1 MDTSLSDFDS
11 FSESSSYD
19 DQDYVEYLYGGHAC
33 SILSSLEESIGKID
47 DFLSFERVFM
57 YGDIVCSEKDP
68 SGQMGK
74 VINIEMTVDLEN
86 IYGSKIRDVNSKDLL
101 KIRPIS
107 VGDYV
112 VMGPWLGKVEK
123 IVDKIK
129 VLFDDG
135 TKSEFSAEGSEI
147 LTPISSPDLVEDPQY
162 PFYPGQRV
170 QVQSVSASGSTNWLC
185 GVKGGKRE
193 QGTIYAVEA
202 GVVHVDWIGCG
213 SLGCDKMPSPP
224 NLQDSEKL
232 TLLSCFSHAKWQL
245 GDCCV
250 LPAADSK
257 NVLRKSIQSA
267 PPCGA
272 MEEDRQSNKASQK
285 NNRSSTFLQVAV
297 ISKTRT
303 KVDVLWQDGSLTTGL
318 DSDSVFPVNVVD
330 AHEFW
335 PEQFVLEKG
344 MGDESSVPSPKRW
357 GVVRCVDAKERTV
370 KVKWTTYSL
379 NEPNNFRVEQS
390 EEIVSAYELMDH
402 PDYLYCLGD
411 AVCKFCEDQV
421 FSLDGKS
428 LSTHMFSET
437 GMDSNFDLKN
447 VDTGKDN
454 LDIPRH
460 DHLSC
465 IGIIVGFKN
474 GDIEVKWATGFTSM
488 VAPFEIYRIDKHEAA
503 ISITVSHAENAEP
516 SDVEMSSNESQL
528 SKHEEKDLLM
538 FGGNSESCNESLW
551 DSGSCLLSR
560 TAIGFFSSITS
571 SLFGSLSTSLFGT
584 YQTISEE
591 DQKSRIVNEEEV
603 IELSHLNAGI
613 PTFEVGDLKASP
625 ETELEKGQETTE
637 SQKDDALPS
646 SSKLPEHFRQFDV
659 VTDFS
664 DHHFADGAGKAQLS
678 QVKRGW
684 LKKVQQEWSIL
695 EHDLPETIYVRVYE
709 ERTDLIRAAII
720 GAPATPYHDGVFFFD
735 IYLPPDYPHEPPMV
749 YYHSGGL
756 RVNPNLYESGKVCL
770 SLLNTWTGS
779 GNEVWNPK
787 SSTILQVL
795 LSLQALVLNEKP
807 YFNEAGYDAQ
817 IGKADGEK
825 NSVSYNE
832 NAFLVTWKSMLY
844 LLRKP
849 PKHFEALVQEHFGN
863 RWKNI
868 LLACKAYMDGAPV
881 GSAFQPKNQDQEP
894 IKGSSTGFKIMLG
907 KLYPKL
913 VEAFSD
919 KGIDCS
925 QLSD

>member
-1 MDTSLSDFDS
+1 MDTSLRDFDS
-11 FSESSSYD
+11 VSESSSYD

-33 SILSSLEESIGKID
+33 SILSSLEESISKID
-47 DFLSFERVFM
+47 DFLSFEREFM

-74 VINIEMTVDLEN
+74 VVNVEMTVDLEN
-86 IYGSKIRDVNSKDLL
+86 TYGSKIRYVDSKDLV
-101 KIRPIS
+101 KIRPVS

-123 IVDKIK
+123 IVDKLK

-135 TKSEFSAEGSEI
+135 AKSEFSAEGSEL
-147 LTPISSPDLVEDPQY
+147 LTPISPDLVEDPHY

-213 SLGCDKMPSPP
+213 SLGCEKMPSPP
-224 NLQDSEKL
+224 KLQDSEKL
-232 TLLSCFSHAKWQL
+232 MLLSCFSHAKWQL

-257 NVLRKSIQSA
+257 NSLRKSIQST
-267 PPCGA
+267 PP
-272 MEEDRQSNKASQK
+272 MEEDRQLNKASQK
-285 NNRSSTFLQVAV
+285 NNRSSIFCQVAV

-303 KVDVLWQDGSLTTGL
+303 KVDVLWQDGSVTTGL
-318 DSDSVFPVNVVD
+318 DSDSVFPVNIVD

-344 MGDESSVPSPKRW
+344 TGDDLLVPSPKRW

-379 NEPNNFRVEQS
+379 NEPNNSRVEQS
-390 EEIVSAYELMDH
+390 ENVVSAYELMDH
-402 PDYLYCLGD
+402 PDYSYCLGD
-411 AVCKFCEDQV
+411 VVCKFCEDQV
-421 FSLDGKS
+421 FSLDGKNF
-428 LSTHMFSET
+428 STHMFSGT
-437 GMDSNFDLKN
+437 GTGSNSDVKN

-454 LDIPRH
+454 LDIPSC

-465 IGIIVGFKN
+465 IGIIVGFKD
-474 GDIEVKWATGFTSM
+474 GDIEIKWATGFISM

-516 SDVEMSSNESQL
+516 SAVEMSSYESQL
-528 SKHEEKDLLM
+528 PKHEEKDLLK
-538 FGGNSESCNESLW
+538 FGGYSESCNESFW

-560 TAIGFFSSITS
+560 SAISFFSSITS
-571 SLFGSLSTSLFGT
+571 SLFDSLSTSLFGS
-584 YQTISEE
+584 YQISEE

-603 IELSHLNAGI
+603 IELSHVHAGT
-613 PTFEVGDLKASP
+613 PTFEVGYLKASP

-637 SQKDDALPS
+637 SQKDDAFPS
-646 SSKLPEHFRQFDV
+646 SSKLTEHFRRFDV

-684 LKKVQQEWSIL
+684 LKKVQHEWSIL
-695 EHDLPETIYVRVYE
+695 EHGLPETIYVRVYE

-735 IYLPPDYPHEPPMV
+735 IYLPPDYPHEPP
-749 YYHSGGL
+749 
-756 RVNPNLYESGKVCL
+756 
-770 SLLNTWTGS
+770 
-779 GNEVWNPK
+779 
-787 SSTILQVL
+787 
-795 LSLQALVLNEKP
+795 
-807 YFNEAGYDAQ
+807 
-817 IGKADGEK
+817 
-825 NSVSYNE
+825 
-832 NAFLVTWKSMLY
+832 
-844 LLRKP
+844 
-849 PKHFEALVQEHFGN
+849 HFEALIQEHFGN
-863 RWKNI
+863 QWKNI

-881 GSAFQPKNQDQEP
+881 GSAFQPMNHDREP

-925 QLSD
+925 ELSD

>member
-1 MDTSLSDFDS
+1 MDTSSLSDCDS

-57 YGDIVCSEKDP
+57 YGDIVCPVNDP

-74 VINIEMTVDLEN
+74 VINVEMIVDLEN
-86 IYGSKIRDVNSKDLL
+86 IHGRKIRDVNSKDLV

-123 IVDKIK
+123 IVDKVT

-135 TKSEFSAEGSEI
+135 AKSEFAAEGSEM
-147 LTPISSPDLVEDPQY
+147 LTPISSDLVEDPQY

-170 QVQSVSASGSTNWLC
+170 QVQSVSASGSANWLC
-185 GVKGGKRE
+185 GVRSGKRE
-193 QGTIYAVEA
+193 QGTIYSLEA
-202 GVVHVDWIGCG
+202 GIVHVDWIGYG
-213 SLGCDKMPSPP
+213 SLGCEKVPSPP

-250 LPAADSK
+250 LPVADSK
-257 NVLRKSIQSA
+257 NMLRQSVQSS

-272 MEEDRQSNKASQK
+272 MKEDRLNKASQK
-285 NNRSSTFLQVAV
+285 SNRSSAVPQVAV

-303 KVDVLWQDGSLTTGL
+303 KVDVLWQDGSVTIGL
-318 DSDSVFPVNVVD
+318 DSDSVFPVNIVD

-344 MGDESSVPSPKRW
+344 MCDDSSVPSPKRW

-370 KVKWTTYSL
+370 KVKWTTFSL
-379 NEPNNFRVEQS
+379 NEPNKFRVEQT

-402 PDYLYCLGD
+402 PDYSYCLGD

-428 LSTHMFSET
+428 MFSEI
-437 GMDSNFDLKN
+437 GMDINSKLKN
-447 VDTGKDN
+447 IDTRKDN
-454 LDIPRH
+454 SDFLGY
-460 DHLSC
+460 DHSSC
-465 IGIIVGFKN
+465 IGIIVSFKDGN
-474 GDIEVKWATGFTSM
+474 IEVKWATGFTSM
-488 VAPFEIYRIDKHEAA
+488 VAPFEIYRIDKCETAAA
-503 ISITVSHAENAEP
+503 ITVPSGESAEQSGAET
-516 SDVEMSSNESQL
+516 SSNENQL
-528 SKHEEKDLLM
+528 SKPEEKDLLK
-538 FGGNSESCNESLW
+538 FGGDRESCNKSLW
-551 DSGSCLLSR
+551 DSSSCLLSQA
-560 TAIGFFSSITS
+560 AIGFFSSITS
-571 SLFGSLSTSLFGT
+571 SLFGPLSSSLFGT
-584 YQTISEE
+584 YQAISEE
-591 DQKSRIVNEEEV
+591 GKQSRLPNEEEI
-603 IELSHLNAGI
+603 IELSNLNAGI
-613 PTFEVGDLKASP
+613 PTLGVGDVKASS
-625 ETELEKGQETTE
+625 ERELEQEQKTTE
-637 SQKDDALPS
+637 DQKDDVLSS
-646 SSKLPEHFRQFDV
+646 SSKLPEEFRQFDM
-659 VTDFS
+659 VTGFS

-684 LKKVQQEWSIL
+684 LKKVHQEWSIL
-695 EHDLPETIYVRVYE
+695 EHDLPETIYVRVCE
-709 ERTDLIRAAII
+709 ERMDLLRAAII
-720 GAPATPYHDGVFFFD
+720 GAPGTPYHDGVFFFD
-735 IYLPPDYPHEPPMV
+735 IYLPSEYPHEPPMV

-779 GNEVWNPK
+779 GNELWNPK

-832 NAFLVTWKSMLY
+832 NAFLVTCKSMLY
-844 LLRKP
+844 QLNKP
-849 PKHFEALVQEHFGN
+849 PKHFEALVQEHFGK
-863 RWKNI
+863 RWKHI

-881 GSAFQPKNQDQEP
+881 GSAFQPKSQDQEP

-907 KLYPKL
+907 KLFPKL
-913 VEAFSD
+913 AEAFAD

>member
-19 DQDYVEYLYGGHAC
+19 DQDYVEYLYGGHA
-33 SILSSLEESIGKID
+33 STILSSLEESIGKID

-57 YGDIVCSEKDP
+57 YGDMVCSEEDP

-74 VINIEMTVDLEN
+74 VVNVEMIVDLES
-86 IYGSKIRDVNSKDLL
+86 IYGSKIRDVNSKDLM
-101 KIRPIS
+101 KVRAIS

-135 TKSEFSAEGSEI
+135 AKSEFLAEGSEI
-147 LTPISSPDLVEDPQY
+147 LTPISPDLVEDPQY

-170 QVQSVSASGSTNWLC
+170 QVQSVAASRSTNWLC
-185 GVKGGKRE
+185 GVKSDKRE
-193 QGTIYAVEA
+193 QGTVCAVEA

-213 SLGCDKMPSPP
+213 SLGCEKISNPP
-224 NLQDSEKL
+224 TLQDSEKL

-250 LPAADSK
+250 LPVADSK
-257 NVLRKSIQSA
+257 NIVQKSIQSS
-267 PPCGA
+267 PPRGP
-272 MEEDRQSNKASQK
+272 MEEDRQLNKSSQK
-285 NNRSSTFLQVAV
+285 SNRSSTFSQVAV
-297 ISKTRT
+297 ISKTRR
-303 KVDVLWQDGSLTTGL
+303 KVDVLWQDGSVTTGL
-318 DSDSVFPVNVVD
+318 DSDSVFPVNIVD

-344 MGDESSVPSPKRW
+344 MDDDSSVPSPKRW
-357 GVVRCVDAKERTV
+357 GVVKCVDAKERTV

-402 PDYLYCLGD
+402 PDYSYCLGD
-411 AVCKFCEDQV
+411 AVCKFSEDQV

-437 GMDSNFDLKN
+437 GKDSNADLKN

-454 LDIPRH
+454 LDFPRYG
-460 DHLSC
+460 HLSC

-474 GDIEVKWATGFTSM
+474 GNIEVKWATGFTSM
-488 VAPFEIYRIDKHEAA
+488 VAPFEIYRIDKCEADV
-503 ISITVSHAENAEP
+503 SITVSNTENAEP
-516 SDVEMSSNESQL
+516 LGVEMSSNESQL
-528 SKHEEKDLLM
+528 SKHEEKDLLK
-538 FGGNSESCNESLW
+538 FGGNRESCNQNLL

-560 TAIGFFSSITS
+560 TAISFFSSITS

-591 DQKSRIVNEEEV
+591 GQNSRFVNAEEA
-603 IELSHLNAGI
+603 IELSHLNAGS
-613 PTFEVGDLKASP
+613 PTFEDLKASP
-625 ETELEKGQETTE
+625 EMEQEQGQETTE
-637 SQKDDALPS
+637 GQKDDALPS
-646 SSKLPEHFRQFDV
+646 SGKLPEHFRQFDV

-664 DHHFADGAGKAQLS
+664 DHHFADGAGKPQLS
-678 QVKRGW
+678 QVRRGW

-695 EHDLPETIYVRVYE
+695 ERDLPETIYVRIYE

-720 GAPATPYHDGVFFFD
+720 GAPATPYHDGLFFFD
-735 IYLPPDYPHEPPMV
+735 IYLPADYPHEPPMV

-844 LLRKP
+844 LLHKP
-849 PKHFEALVQEHFGN
+849 PKHFEVLVQEHFGK
-863 RWKNI
+863 RWKDI
-868 LLACKAYMDGAPV
+868 LLACKAYMNGAPV

-894 IKGSSTGFKIMLG
+894 IKGNSTGFKIMLG

-913 VEAFSD
+913 VEAFSE

-925 QLSD
+925 QFSD

>member
-57 YGDIVCSEKDP
+57 YGDIVCSEKEP

-74 VINIEMTVDLEN
+74 VVNVEMIVDLES
-86 IYGSKIRDVNSKDLL
+86 IYGSKIQDVNSKDLV

-135 TKSEFSAEGSEI
+135 AKSEFSAEGSEI
-147 LTPISSPDLVEDPQY
+147 LTPISPDLVEDPQY

-185 GVKGGKRE
+185 GVRSGKRE

-213 SLGCDKMPSPP
+213 SLGCEKMPSPP
-224 NLQDSEKL
+224 TLQDSEKL
-232 TLLSCFSHAKWQL
+232 TLLSCYSHAKWQL

-250 LPAADSK
+250 LPVADSK
-257 NVLRKSIQSA
+257 NIVRKSIQSS
-267 PPCGA
+267 PPCGP
-272 MEEDRQSNKASQK
+272 MEQDRQVNKASQK
-285 NNRSSTFLQVAV
+285 SNRSSTFLQVAV

-303 KVDVLWQDGSLTTGL
+303 KVDVLWQDGSVTTGL
-318 DSDSVFPVNVVD
+318 DSDSVFPVNIVD

-344 MGDESSVPSPKRW
+344 MGDDSSVPSPKRW

-402 PDYLYCLGD
+402 PDYSYCLGD

-421 FSLDGKS
+421 FSLEGKS
-428 LSTHMFSET
+428 LSAHMFSET
-437 GMDSNFDLKN
+437 GMDSNTDLKN
-447 VDTGKDN
+447 VDTGKNN
-454 LDIPRH
+454 LDFPKY

-465 IGIIVGFKN
+465 IGIIVGFKD

-488 VAPFEIYRIDKHEAA
+488 VAPFEIYRIDKCEAA
-503 ISITVSHAENAEP
+503 VSITASNAENAEP
-516 SDVEMSSNESQL
+516 SGVEICSNESQL
-528 SKHEEKDLLM
+528 SKHEEEKGLLQ

-551 DSGSCLLSR
+551 DSGSCLVSR

-571 SLFGSLSTSLFGT
+571 SLFGSLSTSLFGA

-591 DQKSRIVNEEEV
+591 GQKSRIVDEEEV

-613 PTFEVGDLKASP
+613 PTFEDLKASP
-625 ETELEKGQETTE
+625 EMELEQGQETTE
-637 SQKDDALPS
+637 GQKDDALPS

-678 QVKRGW
+678 QVRRGW

-695 EHDLPETIYVRVYE
+695 ERDLPETIYVRIYE

-844 LLRKP
+844 LLHKP

-913 VEAFSD
+913 VEAFSN

>member
-68 SGQMGK
+68 SGQLGK
-74 VINIEMTVDLEN
+74 VVNVEMTVDLEN
-86 IYGSKIRDVNSKDLL
+86 IYGSKIRDVNSKDLV

-123 IVDKIK
+123 IVDKIE

-135 TKSEFSAEGSEI
+135 AKSEFFAEGSEI
-147 LTPISSPDLVEDPQY
+147 LTPISPDLVEDPQY

-170 QVQSVSASGSTNWLC
+170 QVQSISASRSANWLC
-185 GVKGGKRE
+185 GVRSGNRE
-193 QGTIYAVEA
+193 QGTVCAVQA

-213 SLGCDKMPSPP
+213 SLGCEKMPSPP
-224 NLQDSEKL
+224 TLQDSENL

-245 GDCCV
+245 GDCSV
-250 LPAADSK
+250 LPVADSK
-257 NVLRKSIQSA
+257 NIAQKSIQSS
-267 PPCGA
+267 PPCGP
-272 MEEDRQSNKASQK
+272 MEEDRQLNKSSQK
-285 NNRSSTFLQVAV
+285 SNRSSTFSQVAV
-297 ISKTRT
+297 ISKTRR
-303 KVDVLWQDGSLTTGL
+303 KADVLWQDGSLTTEL
-318 DSDSVFPVNVVD
+318 DSDSVFPVNIVD

-344 MGDESSVPSPKRW
+344 MADDSSVPSPKRW

-379 NEPNNFRVEQS
+379 NEPNNLSIEHS

-402 PDYLYCLGD
+402 PDYSYCLGD
-411 AVCKFCEDQV
+411 AVCKFCEDRV

-437 GMDSNFDLKN
+437 GMNSNTDLKN
-447 VDTGKDN
+447 VDTGKDK
-454 LDIPRH
+454 LDFPRH

-465 IGIIVGFKN
+465 IGIIVGFKDGN
-474 GDIEVKWATGFTSM
+474 IEVKWATGFTSM
-488 VAPFEIYRIDKHEAA
+488 VAPFEIYRIDKCEADV
-503 ISITVSHAENAEP
+503 SIPVSNAENAEP
-516 SDVEMSSNESQL
+516 SGVEMSSNESQL
-528 SKHEEKDLLM
+528 SKEKDLLK
-538 FGGNSESCNESLW
+538 FGGNSESCNQNFL
-551 DSGSCLLSR
+551 DSGVCLLSR

-571 SLFGSLSTSLFGT
+571 SILGNLGTSLFGT
-584 YQTISEE
+584 YQTISQG
-591 DQKSRIVNEEEV
+591 QKSRIVDEEEV
-603 IELSHLNAGI
+603 IELSHLNAGV
-613 PTFEVGDLKASP
+613 PTFEDLKASR
-625 ETELEKGQETTE
+625 EIELEPGQVSTE
-637 SQKDDALPS
+637 GKDDALPS
-646 SSKLPEHFRQFDV
+646 SSKLPGHFRQFDV

-664 DHHFADGAGKAQLS
+664 DHHFAVGTGKDHLS
-678 QVKRGW
+678 QVRRGW

-695 EHDLPETIYVRVYE
+695 ERDLPETIYVRVYE
-709 ERTDLIRAAII
+709 DRTDLIRAAII
-720 GAPATPYHDGVFFFD
+720 GAPATPYHDGLFFFD
-735 IYLPPDYPHEPPMV
+735 IYLPADYPHEPPMV

-817 IGKADGEK
+817 VGKVDGEK

-844 LLRKP
+844 LLHKP
-849 PKHFEALVQEHFGN
+849 PKHFEALVQEHLGKQ
-863 RWKNI
+863 WKNI

-881 GSAFQPKNQDQEP
+881 GSAFQPKNLDQEP

-925 QLSD
+925 QLAD

>member
-1 MDTSLSDFDS
+1 MDTSSLSDFDS

-57 YGDIVCSEKDP
+57 YGDIVCPVNDP

-74 VINIEMTVDLEN
+74 VINVEMIVDLEN
-86 IYGSKIRDVNSKDLL
+86 IYGSKIQDVNAKDLV

-123 IVDKIK
+123 IVDKVK

-135 TKSEFSAEGSEI
+135 AKSEFAAEGSEI
-147 LTPISSPDLVEDPQY
+147 LTPISPDLVEDPQY

-170 QVQSVSASGSTNWLC
+170 QVQSVAAFGSTNWLC
-185 GVKGGKRE
+185 GVKSGKRE
-193 QGTIYAVEA
+193 QGTICAVEA
-202 GVVHVDWIGCG
+202 GVVYVDWIGCG
-213 SLGCDKMPSPP
+213 SLGCEKVPSPP
-224 NLQDSEKL
+224 TLQDSEKL

-250 LPAADSK
+250 LPVADSK
-257 NVLRKSIQSA
+257 NFLQQSIQRS
-267 PPCGA
+267 PPYGA
-272 MEEDRQSNKASQK
+272 MKEDRQLNKESES
-285 NNRSSTFLQVAV
+285 NRSSAVPLVAV

-303 KVDVLWQDGSLTTGL
+303 KVDVSWQDGSVTIGL
-318 DSDSVFPVNVVD
+318 DSDSVFPVNIVD

-344 MGDESSVPSPKRW
+344 SCDDSSVPSPKRW

-370 KVKWTTYSL
+370 KVKWTTFSL
-379 NEPNNFRVEQS
+379 NEPNKFRVEQT

-402 PDYLYCLGD
+402 PDYSYCFGD

-421 FSLDGKS
+421 FSLDDKS
-428 LSTHMFSET
+428 MFSEL
-437 GMDSNFDLKN
+437 DINSKLKN
-447 VDTGKDN
+447 IDKRKDN
-454 LDIPRH
+454 SDFTGY

-465 IGIIVGFKN
+465 IGIIVGFKDGN
-474 GDIEVKWATGFTSM
+474 IEVKWATGITST
-488 VAPFEIYRIDKHEAA
+488 VAPFEIYRIDKCEAA
-503 ISITVSHAENAEP
+503 AAITVPSGENAEP
-516 SDVEMSSNESQL
+516 SGAEMSSEENQL
-528 SKHEEKDLLM
+528 PKHEEKDLLK
-538 FGGNSESCNESLW
+538 FGGGSESCNRSLW
-551 DSGSCLLSR
+551 SSSSCLLSQA
-560 TAIGFFSSITS
+560 AIGFFSSISS
-571 SLFGSLSTSLFGT
+571 SLFGSLSTSLFGS
-584 YQTISEE
+584 YQAISEE
-591 DQKSRIVNEEEV
+591 GQESRIPNEEEV
-603 IELSHLNAGI
+603 IELSNLNAGI
-613 PTFEVGDLKASP
+613 PTLEVGYVKASL
-625 ETELEKGQETTE
+625 EMELEQEQETTE
-637 SQKDDALPS
+637 DQKHDALPS
-646 SSKLPEHFRQFDV
+646 SSKLPEEFRQFDM

-664 DHHFADGAGKAQLS
+664 GHHFADGAGKAQLS
-678 QVKRGW
+678 QVRRGW

-709 ERTDLIRAAII
+709 ERMDLLRAAII
-720 GAPATPYHDGVFFFD
+720 GAPGTPYHDGLFFFD
-735 IYLPPDYPHEPPMV
+735 IYLPSDYPHEPPMV

-832 NAFLVTWKSMLY
+832 NAFLVTCKSMLY
-844 LLRKP
+844 QLNKP
-849 PKHFEALVQEHFGN
+849 PKHFEALVQEHFGK
-863 RWKNI
+863 RWKHI

-881 GSAFQPKNQDQEP
+881 GSAFQPINQDQEP

-907 KLYPKL
+907 KLFPKL
-913 VEAFSD
+913 MEAFAD

-925 QLSD
+925 QLSE